1 MNVSTIVD
9 IVLCSFAVLIILKFG
24 IKGFV
29 CSLLDLAK
37 AILSL
42 AIAFLLRIPVANF
55 FNGLF
60 MKKFVVGL
68 LEKSLNGIL
77 ENNPEEITIDLSI
90 LNKTPQFFESFLT
103 HFGLDFEKFK
113 EDFELFFNQND
124 ASVIESLAKNVGEA
138 MATVLST
145 ILAFVSLLLV
155 SYIALTIIF
164 SLISHL
170 RKFDGVKTADR
181 LLGIALGGV
190 IAITVLWGCTQ
201 GILFVGRL
209 LPDYINEET
218 MGRSMVVS
226 IFKNLNLVDF
236 VMDSFYS

>member
-9 IVLCSFAVLIILKFG
+9 IVLCSLAVLIVLKFS

-42 AIAFLLRIPVANF
+42 AIAFLLRIPLANL
-55 FNGLF
+55 FNDLF
-60 MKKFVVGL
+60 MENAIIGVLKD
-68 LEKSLNGIL
+68 SLKGFS
-77 ENNPEEITIDLSI
+77 ENDPAKIKIDLSV
-90 LNKTPQFFESFLT
+90 LNNTPQFFEKFLT

-113 EDFELFFNQND
+113 QELELFYNQD
-124 ASVIESLAKNVGEA
+124 DISVVDSLAENVGGA

-145 ILAFVSLLLV
+145 IIAFVALLLG

-164 SLISHL
+164 AFISHL
-170 RKFDGVKTADR
+170 RKFDGVKTVDR
-181 LLGIALGGV
+181 ILGVALGMV

-201 GILFVGRL
+201 GILFAGRL
-209 LPDYINEET
+209 LPDYINEDT
-218 MGRSMVVS
+218 MGKSMVVS
-226 IFKNLNLVDF
+226 IFKNLDLVDF
-236 VMDSFYS
+236 IMDRFYS